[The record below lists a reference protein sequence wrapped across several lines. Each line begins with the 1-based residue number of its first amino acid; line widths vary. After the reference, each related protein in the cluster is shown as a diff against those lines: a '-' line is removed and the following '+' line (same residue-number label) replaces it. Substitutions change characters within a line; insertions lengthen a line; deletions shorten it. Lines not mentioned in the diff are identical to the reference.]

1 MTVNYFTQVELK
13 LTNSVKA
20 LNVET
25 GGTSLSYMDLL
36 QAVVRVV
43 GEYDLYG
50 YHTGLVQTGLPW
62 ELVLG

>member
-1 MTVNYFTQVELK
+1 MELK

-20 LNVET
+20 VDAET
-25 GGTSLSYMDLL
+25 GWTSFSYMDLL

-43 GEYDLYG
+43 AEYDLHG
-50 YHTGLVQTGLPW
+50 HHAGLVQTGLPW